1 MIILDTNLLS
11 EPLKK
16 KPDPAVLA
24 WLDRQA
30 PETLYLTT
38 ITLAELQAGIEILPV
53 GKRRTALQ
61 EATTEA
67 VAQFKAR
74 VLPFDQESAHAFGRV
89 FAGTQ
94 AIGNPIHF
102 GDCAIAAI
110 AVRNRFTLATRNVRE
125 YKGAGVE
132 LINPWSEP

>member
-1 MIILDTNLLS
+1 MIILDTNLVS
-11 EPLKK
+11 EPLKPT
-16 KPDPAVLA
+16 PDAAVLA

-53 GKRRTALQ
+53 GRRRTALQ
-61 EATTEA
+61 TATTELI
-67 VAQFKAR
+67 AQFEGR
-74 VLPFDQESAHAFGRV
+74 VLSFDQESAHAFGRV

-94 AIGNPIHF
+94 AAGNPIHF

-110 AVRNRFTLATRNVRE
+110 AVRCGFFLATRNVRD
-125 YKGAGVE
+125 YKGAGIE
-132 LINPWSEP
+132 LINPWNVP

>member
-1 MIILDTNLLS
+1 MIILDTHLVS
-11 EPLKK
+11 EPLKS
-16 KPDPAVLA
+16 KPDAAVLA

-38 ITLAELQAGIEILPV
+38 ITLAELQAGIETLPV

-61 EATTEA
+61 GATTEL
-67 VAQFKAR
+67 VAQFEGR
-74 VLPFDQESAHAFGRV
+74 VLSFDQDSAHAFGRV

-94 AIGNPIHF
+94 AAGNPIHF

-110 AVRNRFTLATRNVRE
+110 TIRRGFVLATRNVRD
-125 YKGAGVE
+125 YKGAGID
-132 LINPWSEP
+132 LINPWNAP